1 MRYCIHCGREIAE
14 GAAFCIGCG
23 APVEAPAPVEPPI
36 GCSAAEQEER
46 EFLENTHRLLRW
58 EHKAWSIASKAFLI
72 TGIAFAALYMTI
84 GLIGAIAAAVGD
96 DFVGGV
102 FVFMGVFYAILFG
115 GMFIAL
121 GIVSKKAAEKLP
133 QYIDTVYT
141 DLSLA
146 YNRCGNV
153 GMLIFNVLLGVVS
166 PIFFIINFVR
176 MKRNRAVIERILQ
189 NQQAWR

>member
-1 MRYCIHCGREIAE
+1 MGYCIHCGREIAE
-14 GAAFCIGCG
+14 GAAYCIGCG
-23 APVEAPAPVEPPI
+23 APVNAAPPAPAEAPV
-36 GCSAAEQEER
+36 SAEQEER

-58 EHKAWSIASKAFLI
+58 EHKAWSIAAKVWII

-96 DFVGGV
+96 GFVGGV

-133 QYIDTVYT
+133 RYIDTVYT

-146 YNRCGNV
+146 YNRCSNV